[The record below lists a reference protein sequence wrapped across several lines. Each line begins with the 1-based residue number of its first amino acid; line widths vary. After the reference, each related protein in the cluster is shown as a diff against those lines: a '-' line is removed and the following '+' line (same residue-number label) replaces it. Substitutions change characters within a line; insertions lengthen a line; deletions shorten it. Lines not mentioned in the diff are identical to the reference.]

1 MRAVVWCNYLVAAT
15 PRLWQRHVVSVC
27 NENGQA
33 SFGRNDR
40 IALVIAGWWWCN
52 DNEVRVTTAARRGQ
66 VYELHLTTAAA
77 PTSVAT
83 NTAFYCHDFQL
94 LVPDVFQSLRHSAA
108 TAVYSASTEPACVFQ
123 DQSFQDQELSFDACH
138 WLELDARPDEH
149 VFFFMLAALIIR
161 LSVASARRLPMLW
174 V

>member
-1 MRAVVWCNYLVAAT
+1 MVYLVAAT

-33 SFGRNDR
+33 SFGRNHN
-40 IALVIAGWWWCN
+40 IALVIFFGGWWCN

-66 VYELHLTTAAA
+66 VYELHLTAATA
-77 PTSVAT
+77 PTSAAK
-83 NTAFYCHDFQL
+83 NTAFCCHDFHL

-108 TAVYSASTEPACVFQ
+108 TAVDSASTESACVFQ

-138 WLELDARPDEH
+138 WVELDARPNEH
-149 VFFFMLAALIIR
+149 VFFFLFAALIIR
-161 LSVASARRLPMLW
+161 LSFASALRLPMFW